1 VCHWWQ
7 GFGPVTAEVGKLLRN
22 GSCDQTQGAL
32 VPRFSCPVEMMRTYR
47 TLSVAVAIVF
57 SAACGNTMRGIETDA
72 ENAAEKTAAG
82 VETMDVKA
90 ALIADG
96 RVDAGNINVD
106 TIAST
111 KTVVLK
117 GSVPTA
123 EQRTMAEAI
132 ARDQAKGYTITNNL
146 TVAPR

>member
-1 VCHWWQ
+1 MTKTIKV
-7 GFGPVTAEVGKLLRN
+7 
-22 GSCDQTQGAL
+22 
-32 VPRFSCPVEMMRTYR
+32 
-47 TLSVAVAIVF
+47 SVAAAIVVA
-57 SAACGNTMRGIETDA
+57 SVACGNTMRGVKTDS
-72 ENAAEKTAAG
+72 EGIAEKTAAG

-106 TIAST
+106 TIASS

-123 EQRTMAEAI
+123 EQRTMAETI
-132 ARDQAKGYTITNNL
+132 ARDQAKGYTITNQL
-146 TVAPR
+146 TVAPK

>member
-1 VCHWWQ
+1 MSIY
-7 GFGPVTAEVGKLLRN
+7 K
-22 GSCDQTQGAL
+22 S
-32 VPRFSCPVEMMRTYR
+32 VP
-47 TLSVAVAIVF
+47 VAVAIVA
-57 SAACGNTMRGIETDA
+57 SVACGNTMRGIKTDT

-96 RVDAGNINVD
+96 RVDSTNINVD
-106 TIAST
+106 TSAST

-123 EQRTMAEAI
+123 EQRTTAEAI
-132 ARDQAKGYTITNNL
+132 ARDQAKGYTVTNNL
-146 TVAPR
+146 TVVPK

>member
-1 VCHWWQ
+1 MTTWIHV
-7 GFGPVTAEVGKLLRN
+7 
-22 GSCDQTQGAL
+22 SL
-32 VPRFSCPVEMMRTYR
+32 V
-47 TLSVAVAIVF
+47 AAIAI
-57 SAACGNTMRGIETDA
+57 SATACGNTMRGIKTDT

-82 VETMDVKA
+82 VETFDVKA

-106 TIAST
+106 TSADT

-123 EQRTMAEAI
+123 EQKTQAEAI
-132 ARDQAKGYTITNNL
+132 AKDQAKGYRIDNRL
-146 TVAPR
+146 TVVPK

>member
-1 VCHWWQ
+1 M
-7 GFGPVTAEVGKLLRN
+7 TTYK
-22 GSCDQTQGAL
+22 AL
-32 VPRFSCPVEMMRTYR
+32 I
-47 TLSVAVAIVF
+47 VAAAIAT
-57 SAACGNTMRGIETDA
+57 SAACGNTMQGIKTDT
-72 ENAAEKTAAG
+72 EKNAEKTAAG

-146 TVAPR
+146 SVAPK

>member
-1 VCHWWQ
+1 M
-7 GFGPVTAEVGKLLRN
+7 TSYKLLIAA
-22 GSCDQTQGAL
+22 T
-32 VPRFSCPVEMMRTYR
+32 
-47 TLSVAVAIVF
+47 AIVT
-57 SAACGNTMRGIETDA
+57 SAACANTMRGVKTDT
-72 ENAAEKTAAG
+72 ENAVEKTAAG

-106 TIAST
+106 TSAST

-123 EQRTMAEAI
+123 EQRTIAEGI
-132 ARDQAKGYTITNNL
+132 AREQAKGYTITNNL
-146 TVAPR
+146 TVAPK

>member
-1 VCHWWQ
+1 MPTYKTLTV
-7 GFGPVTAEVGKLLRN
+7 
-22 GSCDQTQGAL
+22 AL
-32 VPRFSCPVEMMRTYR
+32 T
-47 TLSVAVAIVF
+47 IVV
-57 SAACGNTMRGIETDA
+57 SAACGNTMRGLETDA

-106 TIAST
+106 TIAAT

-123 EQRTMAEAI
+123 EQRTIAGGI

>member
-1 VCHWWQ
+1 MTKTIK
-7 GFGPVTAEVGKLLRN
+7 VT
-22 GSCDQTQGAL
+22 
-32 VPRFSCPVEMMRTYR
+32 
-47 TLSVAVAIVF
+47 VAAAIVVA
-57 SAACGNTMRGIETDA
+57 SVACGNTMRGVKTDT
-72 ENAAEKTAAG
+72 EGIAEKTAAG

-106 TIAST
+106 TIASS

-123 EQRTMAEAI
+123 EQRTMAETI
-132 ARDQAKGYTITNNL
+132 ARDQAKGYTITNQL
-146 TVAPR
+146 TVAPQ

>member
-1 VCHWWQ
+1 VKTTTNKTLA
-7 GFGPVTAEVGKLLRN
+7 VTL
-22 GSCDQTQGAL
+22 
-32 VPRFSCPVEMMRTYR
+32 
-47 TLSVAVAIVF
+47 AIVAA
-57 SAACGNTMRGIETDA
+57 SACGQTMRGVKTDTEKA
-72 ENAAEKTAAG
+72 IEKTAAG
-82 VETMDVKA
+82 IETFDVKA

-123 EQRTMAEAI
+123 EQRTVAEAI
-132 ARDQAKGYTITNNL
+132 ARDQAKGYAITNSL
-146 TVAPR
+146 TVAPK

>member
-1 VCHWWQ
+1 MTNWIHVSLL
-7 GFGPVTAEVGKLLRN
+7 VTVAA
-22 GSCDQTQGAL
+22 GA
-32 VPRFSCPVEMMRTYR
+32 
-47 TLSVAVAIVF
+47 
-57 SAACGNTMRGIETDA
+57 AACGNTMRGIKADT

-82 VETMDVKA
+82 AETFDVKA

-106 TIAST
+106 TIADT

-123 EQRTMAEAI
+123 DQKTQAEAI
-132 ARDQAKGYTITNNL
+132 ARDQAKGYRIDNRL
-146 TVAPR
+146 TVVPK

>member
-1 VCHWWQ
+1 MNLYTT
-7 GFGPVTAEVGKLLRN
+7 TALAVVLAASVG
-22 GSCDQTQGAL
+22 
-32 VPRFSCPVEMMRTYR
+32 
-47 TLSVAVAIVF
+47 
-57 SAACGNTMRGIETDA
+57 CGNTMRGMKTDT

-96 RVDAGNINVD
+96 RVDAANINVD
-106 TIAST
+106 TIATT

-123 EQRTMAEAI
+123 EQKTLAETI
-132 ARDQAKGYTITNNL
+132 ARDQAKGYTVTNNL
-146 TVAPR
+146 TVAPK

>member
-1 VCHWWQ
+1 LPRNVLGAFAFC
-7 GFGPVTAEVGKLLRN
+7 AVGEIMTTIRSL
-22 GSCDQTQGAL
+22 A
-32 VPRFSCPVEMMRTYR
+32 V
-47 TLSVAVAIVF
+47 VAAIVA
-57 SAACGNTMRGIETDA
+57 SACGNTMRGIKTDA
-72 ENAAEKTAAG
+72 ENATENTAAG

-123 EQRTMAEAI
+123 DQRTVAEQI
-132 ARDQAKGYTITNNL
+132 ARDQAKGYAITNNL
-146 TVAPR
+146 TVVPK